1 MYRKKFGT
9 KIITNANVKRVK
21 MVSKVSQGSFMQKYS
36 SNNIM
41 MNMPEYNRK
50 NLFVFLAGERY
61 QNMVSD
67 IISGRDSK
75 MIVNS
80 PSKKKPADTYL
91 QKDFKV
97 IKPNMYF
104 FDVENPNQVITRK
117 IKNDKSNLSSV
128 GYSRNFKK
136 MNMMK
141 SYGTKWFIDPKK
153 WNKVTID
160 EIKYVLLLL

>member
-75 MIVNS
+75 MIINS

-117 IKNDKSNLSSV
+117 IKNDKSSLSSM
-128 GYSRNFKK
+128 GDSRNFKK

-153 WNKVTID
+153 WNEVTID